1 MIKLYILVLLV
12 FMFAISPLVQWVY
25 NILSGKS
32 EADRVVYSDP
42 DPDTGFV
49 LVPDMK
55 WDQKGTEN
63 LYMQALVR
71 KRGILSVR
79 ELTGEHL
86 PLLKNI
92 LHHGKV

>member
-1 MIKLYILVLLV
+1 M
-12 FMFAISPLVQWVY
+12 
-25 NILSGKS
+25 
-32 EADRVVYSDP
+32 VYSDP
-42 DPDTGFV
+42 DPHTGFV

-71 KRGILSVR
+71 RKGILSMR
-79 ELTGEHL
+79 ELSGEHL

-92 LHHGKV
+92 LHHGKVWCILASFPGPRAHFTLA